1 MAVHFIDCFAPGVGT
16 EAASDRIAAALS
28 RVQRKVLSRQG
39 LTPGGQAP
47 VASPG
52 TLRWRIQ
59 KLRDDGGSFLVV
71 EETGPA
77 RWDLSFFRALSA
89 TVGGIVV
96 AREHHSREERRGLA
110 TFLSGRTVEVAARD
124 MQLGATSLGG
134 VTLEQLTGSRSVDAV
149 YEARFAELCSTLAL
163 RLREGTVLAA
173 EDWQVSAPVEKFAPE
188 KPSPQSWAFLP
199 NLEAAAW
206 KQALA
211 AGVAKGWEWRTATVR
226 GASFVEL
233 RRDGAFNEAD
243 VAGFSA
249 KVPTGVTALEVRGAG
264 EPFRWSE
271 AEKGKVSERGT
282 GSGAE
287 ELFKVLYRAAVL
299 VGEGPGMV
307 LGRGAEGWT
316 LAR

>member
-1 MAVHFIDCFAPGVGT
+1 MAGHFIDCFAPGVGP
-16 EAASDRIAAALS
+16 EAAADRIAAALS
-28 RVQRKVLSRQG
+28 RVQRKVLSRQR

-47 VASPG
+47 VAGPG
-52 TLRWRIQ
+52 TLRWRVQ

-77 RWDLSFFRALSA
+77 RWDLAFFRALSA

-96 AREHHSREERRGLA
+96 AREHYSREERRGLA
-110 TFLSGRTVEVAARD
+110 TFLFGRTMEVAARD
-124 MQLGATSLGG
+124 MQQGATTLGG
-134 VTLEQLTGSRSVDAV
+134 TSLEQLIGTRSVDDV
-149 YEARFAELCSTLAL
+149 YEARFAELSNTLAF

-173 EDWQVSAPVEKFAPE
+173 EDWQVSPPVERFAAE
-188 KPSPQSWAFLP
+188 KPAAQSWAFLS

-211 AGVAKGWEWRTATVR
+211 AGAAKGWEWRTATVR

-233 RRDGAFNEAD
+233 RRDGAFDEAD
-243 VAGFSA
+243 VAGLSA
-249 KVPTGVTALEVRGAG
+249 KVSAVVTALEVRGAG

-271 AEKGKVSERGT
+271 AEKGKVVERGT
-282 GSGAE
+282 GSGAQ
-287 ELFKVLYRAAVL
+287 ELFKVLYRAATL

-307 LGRGAEGWT
+307 FGRGAEGWT